1 MRLTMTASSVFI
13 LSILVIVILAA
24 LIILLMVK
32 TYEILSAQQSNYKN
46 SFVPLSV
53 QLIKRRQMIE
63 ALMQEFSDDSIANDK
78 QVLLEQLQRA
88 CSVAASAEAR
98 AKESNSKSHV
108 TRRLARVEDAMIY
121 SFCRL
126 IESLQGM
133 DDTKAL
139 EWVEKMQ
146 QSLVESVERLETALE
161 EFNIALDDFNK
172 SRSAFPFVLVAGVL
186 GFERMDPMTLKKSA
200 VSCFLLAS
208 II

>member
-1 MRLTMTASSVFI
+1 MTPSTLFI
-13 LSILVIVILAA
+13 LSLIVAGILSV

-32 TYEILSAQQSNYKN
+32 TYEMLSTQQSNYKN
-46 SFVPLSV
+46 SFVQLSV
-53 QLIKRRQMIE
+53 QLAKRRQMIE

-88 CSVAASAEAR
+88 CSVAASAESR

-133 DDTKAL
+133 DDPRAR
-139 EWVEKMQ
+139 EWIERMQ
-146 QSLVESVERLETALE
+146 QSLIDSVERLEESLE
-161 EFNIALDDFNK
+161 EFNRALDDFNK
-172 SRSAFPFVLVAGVL
+172 SRSAFPFVLVAGIL
-186 GFERMDPMTLKKSA
+186 GFQHMDPMALKK
-200 VSCFLLAS
+200 VCR
-208 II
+208 